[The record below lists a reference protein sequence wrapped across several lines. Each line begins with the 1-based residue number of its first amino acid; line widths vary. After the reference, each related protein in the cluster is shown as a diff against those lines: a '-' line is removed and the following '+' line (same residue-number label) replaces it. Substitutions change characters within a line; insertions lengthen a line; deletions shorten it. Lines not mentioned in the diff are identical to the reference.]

1 MKTNELIKW
10 TFTNALGLG
19 IGFLVYLQ
27 LPMIM
32 EHGFDTNKYWQWVPP
47 QQNLAAYFGIL
58 ISALIGGA
66 ILGYAQSLVLKTKGI
81 KPVSW
86 ILATVIGFGLLV
98 LIDWPLLYT
107 GDLGKIPG
115 PVEPLIFTVGGCFLA
130 GLIQY
135 FLLKKQNIIA
145 RKWLLMWV
153 LGLLVSTV
161 STGLFFT
168 FIGDPMGI
176 SWPLEAFFSGFII
189 AGVASLISGKSLFLA
204 LPNH

>member
-1 MKTNELIKW
+1 MKKNELIKW
-10 TFTNALGLG
+10 TFANALGLG

-27 LPMIM
+27 FTMIM
-32 EHGFDTNKYWQWVPP
+32 EHGFETNKYWQWVPP
-47 QQNLAAYFGIL
+47 QQNFTTYFGIL
-58 ISALIGGA
+58 ISALAGGT
-66 ILGYAQSLVLKTKGI
+66 ILGYAQSIVLKTRGI

-86 ILATVIGFGLLV
+86 ILATGIGFGLLV

-107 GDLGKIPG
+107 GDLGNIPG

-145 RKWLLMWV
+145 RKWLLMWI
-153 LGLLVSTV
+153 LGLIVSTI

-168 FIGDPMGI
+168 FIDDPMGI
-176 SWPLEAFFSGFII
+176 SWPLETFFSGFII
-189 AGVASLISGKSLFLA
+189 AGIASLMSGKSLFSA
-204 LPNH
+204 LQNH